1 MCGITGF
8 ILPQSDTCAE
18 RLTADV
24 ERMSMALAHRGPDG
38 AASWVDPD
46 AGVALGHRRLAVLD
60 VSPAGTQPMESESGR
75 WVIVFNGETYNFG
88 SLRASQGRA
97 RPRAWRGHSDT
108 EVMLSVIEDVGFRA
122 AVDQFE
128 GMFAIAAWDRR
139 ERALWLARDR
149 AGEKP
154 LYYGWHQSRFMFG
167 SELKSLLQ
175 MPGHKFRVDAEA
187 ATAMLRFGYVPAPAS
202 ILQGILKL
210 MPGHVLRLSV
220 NDIAARRTPA
230 SEEYWSLRTVVAA
243 GLADP
248 FTGSDAEATD
258 ALESLLADAVARQMV
273 SDVPLGA
280 FLSGGVDSS
289 TIVALMQRQATQPV
303 RTFAIGFTEP
313 AYDEAPHAKRVAA
326 HLGTSHTELYAAPED
341 ALRLI
346 PRLPTLYDE
355 PFADSSQLP
364 TFLVA
369 ELARQHVT
377 VALSG
382 DAGDELF
389 GGYQR
394 YFLGESLWNRISR
407 VPRPLRSAGARA
419 ALALSA
425 DRWDQMLRPILP
437 LLPRSLRRKDLGM
450 KIHKVGRVVATSS
463 FEEFY
468 RGIVSAETAPGR
480 FTGVGE
486 SASIMEQKNRWPTGL
501 SGIPWMMALDF
512 LSYLPDDILV
522 KVDRA
527 AMGSSLETRVP
538 FLDLRVIAFAW
549 RLPMHL
555 RVRGGSGKWLLRQV
569 LARHVPT
576 SLTERPKQGFGV
588 PVDRWLRGPLA
599 PWADALLDPARIAE
613 HGILD
618 ARAVQREWTQHR
630 SGSADRHLTLWP
642 VLMLEA
648 WLEKTGLS

>member
-1 MCGITGF
+1 
-8 ILPQSDTCAE
+8 
-18 RLTADV
+18 
-24 ERMSMALAHRGPDG
+24 MSMALAHRGPDG

-210 MPGHVLRLSV
+210 MPGHVLRLSA

-648 WLEKTGLS
+648 WLEETGLS

>member
-8 ILPQSDTCAE
+8 IVPQSDICAE

-24 ERMSMALAHRGPDG
+24 ERMSTALAHRGPDG
-38 AASWVDPD
+38 AASWVDPA

-88 SLRASQGRA
+88 ALRTSQDRT

-108 EVMLSVIEDVGFRA
+108 EVMLSLIEDVGFRA
-122 AVDQFE
+122 AVEQFE

-139 ERALWLARDR
+139 DRALWLARDR

-154 LYYGWHQSRFMFG
+154 LYYGWHRSRFVFG

-175 MPGHKFRVDAEA
+175 MPGHRFRVDAEA
-187 ATAMLRFGYVPAPAS
+187 ATAMLRFGYVPAPVS
-202 ILQGILKL
+202 ILQGVSKL
-210 MPGHVLRLSV
+210 LPGHVLHLSAD
-220 NDIAARRTPA
+220 DIARQHTPA
-230 SEEYWSLRTVVAA
+230 AEAYWSLRSVVAA

-248 FTGSDAEATD
+248 FTGSDSDAID
-258 ALESLLADAVARQMV
+258 ALESLLTDAVTRQMV

-326 HLGTSHTELYAAPED
+326 HLGTAHTELYASPDD

-346 PRLPTLYDE
+346 PRLPTIYDE

-394 YFLGESLWNRISR
+394 YFLGERLWNRSSR
-407 VPRPLRSAGARA
+407 VPRPLRRAGARA

-425 DRWDQMLRPILP
+425 DRWDQMLAPILP
-437 LLPRSLRRKDLGM
+437 LLPRSLRRKDLGL
-450 KIHKVGRVVATSS
+450 KIHKVGRVVAASS

-468 RGIVSAETAPGR
+468 RGIVSAEMAPGR
-480 FTGVGE
+480 FTGVRE
-486 SASIMEQKNRWPTGL
+486 SASIMEQTSRWPASL

-538 FLDLRVIAFAW
+538 FLDSRVIEFAW

-569 LARHVPT
+569 LARHVPPA
-576 SLTERPKQGFGV
+576 LTERPKQGFGV

-613 HGILD
+613 RGILD
-618 ARAVQREWTQHR
+618 AGAVQHEWAQHR
-630 SGSADRHLTLWP
+630 SGKADRHLTLWP

-648 WLEKTGLS
+648 WLEETGLR

>member
-8 ILPQSDTCAE
+8 VLRGADASAE
-18 RLTADV
+18 QLTASV
-24 ERMSMALAHRGPDG
+24 ERMSTALAHRGPDG
-38 AASWVDPD
+38 AASWVDPA
-46 AGVALGHRRLAVLD
+46 AGIALGHRRLAVID
-60 VSPAGTQPMESESGR
+60 VSPAGTQPMESASGR
-75 WVIVFNGETYNFG
+75 WVIVFNGETYNFDA
-88 SLRASQGRA
+88 LRRQQDAQ
-97 RPRAWRGHSDT
+97 RPRTWRGHSDT
-108 EVMLSVIEDVGFRA
+108 EVMLSLIEERGFA
-122 AVDQFE
+122 EAVREFE

-139 ERALWLARDR
+139 DRALWLARDR

-154 LYYGWHQSRFMFG
+154 LYCGWHQSRFVFA
-167 SELKSLLQ
+167 SELKALLAL
-175 MPGHKFRVDAEA
+175 PGHAFRVDTSA
-187 ATAMLRFGYVPAPAS
+187 ATSMLRFGYVPAPAS
-202 ILQGILKL
+202 ILQGIQKL
-210 MPGHVLRLSV
+210 LPGHVLCLTA
-220 NDIAARRTPA
+220 DDLARQHAPP
-230 SEEYWSLRTVVAA
+230 SQEYWSLRDVVAA
-243 GLADP
+243 GAADP
-248 FTGSDAEATD
+248 FTGTDAEATD
-258 ALESLLADAVARQMV
+258 ALESLLRDAVTRQMV

-280 FLSGGVDSS
+280 FLSGGIDSS
-289 TIVALMQRQATQPV
+289 TIVALMQAHASQPV

-326 HLGTSHTELYAAPED
+326 HLGTSHTELYASPDD

-394 YFLGESLWNRISR
+394 YFLGDRLWRRISR
-407 VPRPLRSAGARA
+407 VPRPLRSAAGGA

-425 DRWDQMLRPILP
+425 DRWDQLLRPVLP
-437 LLPRSLRRKDLGM
+437 LLPRALRRRDLGT

-463 FEEFY
+463 FEAYY
-468 RGIVSAETAPGR
+468 RGIVSAETDPGR
-480 FTGVGE
+480 FTGAREG
-486 SASIMEQKNRWPTGL
+486 ASIMEQQDRWPAGL

-512 LSYLPDDILV
+512 LSYLTDDILV

-527 AMGSSLETRVP
+527 AMGTSLETRVP
-538 FLDLRVIAFAW
+538 FLDPRVIAFAW

-555 RVRGGSGKWLLRQV
+555 RVRGGTGKWLLRQV
-569 LARHVPT
+569 LARHVPP
-576 SLTERPKQGFGV
+576 SITERPKQGFGV
-588 PVDRWLRGPLA
+588 PVERWLRGPLA
-599 PWADALLDPARIAE
+599 PWADALLDPSRIRA

-618 ARAVQREWTQHR
+618 AAAVQKEWRQHR
-630 SGSADRHLTLWP
+630 DGVADRHLSLWP

-648 WLEKTGLS
+648 WLEQTGLN

>member
-1 MCGITGF
+1 
-8 ILPQSDTCAE
+8 
-18 RLTADV
+18 
-24 ERMSMALAHRGPDG
+24 MSMALAHRGPDG

-210 MPGHVLRLSV
+210 MPGHVLRLSA

-538 FLDLRVIAFAW
+538 FLDPRVIAFAW

-648 WLEKTGLS
+648 WLEETGLS